1 MENLLEK
8 NFMQIFIFIKI
19 VANLD
24 GVDKPKNFYINAVF
38 KKAQK
43 KAQIKEY
50 CKLFDFVNSYNF
62 TTI

>member
-1 MENLLEK
+1 
-8 NFMQIFIFIKI
+8 MQIFIFIKI